1 MVDDKPVREE
11 DNKVVMSKLPRNEF
25 ANFKKLCDQEGKT
38 INKKLRELINH
49 HINEN
54 FGLAVEIKGD
64 KKRFFIPS
72 ENRFVDMFEVND
84 GK

>member
-1 MVDDKPVREE
+1 
-11 DNKVVMSKLPRNEF
+11 VMSKLPRNEF